1 MSRISRISILFIST
15 FASLVGFSI
24 PFSDFRLPE
33 NTVVCS
39 ILQDTKCEWKQ
50 NWKNAEGVRRE
61 LDAGKPPIQLFYF
74 CKENRTETC
83 GIWLDENEKPIED
96 APTTDRLSGEAFIIE
111 KMGLHVL
118 GDYMK
123 FPEEKGDKK
132 LIIE

>member
-1 MSRISRISILFIST
+1 MILKS
-15 FASLVGFSI
+15 
-24 PFSDFRLPE
+24 
-33 NTVVCS
+33 NTLDLKLIVVHF
-39 ILQDTKCEWKQ
+39 Q
-50 NWKNAEGVRRE
+50 
-61 LDAGKPPIQLFYF
+61 
-74 CKENRTETC
+74 
-83 GIWLDENEKPIED
+83 NEKPIED